1 MTSTRLRFP
10 RLILLGAALLVGPL
24 EAADAPMLGAAKP
37 AALYFLAPGAIDLA
51 KILPPPPAPGSITA
65 QADLETV
72 LQVQAT
78 RTPEQ
83 AAWAKFIEADDLFE
97 NSRVL
102 GDWFTAANLPITAE
116 FFRQATSDSTMASNT
131 IKALYSRPR
140 PPKVDGR
147 VQPCVNIPKT
157 GSYPSGHAMRAALR
171 AALLSEI
178 FPERKAELDDFA
190 RKTAWGRIIGGVH
203 FPTDIMAGKLLGDA
217 LAAELLKNP
226 AVRAAIE
233 RCRAEA
239 QPYLLK
245 KAA

>member
-1 MTSTRLRFP
+1 MASTRLRFP
-10 RLILLGAALLVGPL
+10 GLILLCAAVLVASPG
-24 EAADAPMLGAAKP
+24 AADAPMLGASKP
-37 AALYFLAPGAIDLA
+37 AARYFLAPGAIDLA
-51 KILPPPPAPGSITA
+51 KILPPPPAPDSIA
-65 QADLETV
+65 ARADLETV
-72 LQVQAT
+72 LQVQAS
-78 RTPEQ
+78 RTPDQ

-97 NSRVL
+97 NARVL
-102 GDWFTAANLPITAE
+102 GDWFSMANLPLTAE
-116 FFRQATSDSTMASNT
+116 FFRQATSDSSMASNA

-140 PPKVDGR
+140 PPAVDGR
-147 VQPCVNIPKT
+147 VLPCVNIPKT

-178 FPERKAELDDFA
+178 FPERRAALDDFA

-233 RCRAEA
+233 QCRAEA
-239 QPYLLK
+239 QPFLLK